1 MGERGF
7 LFLQLHILKILFE
20 RWVNI
25 IFGILLG
32 VFEQHQWWLKNSLW
46 IVKCLDE
53 FCFWLE
59 GVQFLVALIIM
70 VCQN

>member
-32 VFEQHQWWLKNSLW
+32 VFEQHQWWLKIFLW